1 MAESE
6 HYNGRYILLPCPL
19 EVLGAGEEK
28 ETERVDCSWDE
39 YITNKSSAL
48 FTSHTHTGLK
58 TKFHTKMV
66 TIWFFLEK
74 KERGDGCADWVSVE
88 EAQGDAIRWPPY
100 TIQNYPVKFSLLLF
114 HPTNFGS
121 LWQKNLLLDL
131 KARKDNCKK
140 KQFHQRC
147 KESSCE
153 RANISEPQPPSKKFV
168 SDWFASQGNRSYA

>member
-1 MAESE
+1 MPTRRHLQETPERPS
-6 HYNGRYILLPCPL
+6 HRRWWWSVPTFLKRRKYYNGRYILLPCPL

-114 HPTNFGS
+114 HRTNSGAIWHNFGTIGFYS
-121 LWQKNLLLDL
+121 
-131 KARKDNCKK
+131 
-140 KQFHQRC
+140 
-147 KESSCE
+147 
-153 RANISEPQPPSKKFV
+153 
-168 SDWFASQGNRSYA
+168 SQGQL

>member
-114 HPTNFGS
+114 LPELFDIT
-121 LWQKNLLLDL
+121 LVLLDL
-131 KARKDNCKK
+131 IARKDNCKK
-140 KQFHQRC
+140 MQFYRRC
-147 KESSCE
+147 KESTCE
-153 RANISEPQPPSKKFV
+153 RANITEPQPPNKKIV
-168 SDWFASQGNRSYA
+168 SDWFAIQGNRSYALLV

>member
-100 TIQNYPVKFSLLLF
+100 TIQNYPVNFSLLLF
-114 HPTNFGS
+114 HRTNFGS

-131 KARKDNCKK
+131 KARKDNCKAISSEVQRK
-140 KQFHQRC
+140 FLRKSKHNRNTKQKMC
-147 KESSCE
+147 KWLICQSGE
-153 RANISEPQPPSKKFV
+153 
-168 SDWFASQGNRSYA
+168 